1 MRRAAR
7 RAPENL
13 RFVQAPAEALPPELT
28 GVDELHVIMPWGSL
42 LRGVIGAEPELLR
55 RLAAAC
61 RPGARFFAALNLH
74 AWRPPVPMVRD
85 TPEPDP

>member
-1 MRRAAR
+1 M
-7 RAPENL
+7 L
-13 RFVQAPAEALPPELT
+13 
-28 GVDELHVIMPWGSL
+28 
-42 LRGVIGAEPELLR
+42 GAEPDVLR